1 MLCQILPGIP
11 YGMNNLTE
19 EQNEPKEG
27 AGREW
32 TEPALLIGCRIP
44 LGCHEDVLELGSSV
58 GAAFYAKGYESGPLK

>member
-11 YGMNNLTE
+11 YGMNNLTG

-32 TEPALLIGCRIP
+32 TEPCSLDAEFLLG
-44 LGCHEDVLELGSSV
+44 VTKM
-58 GAAFYAKGYESGPLK
+58 F